1 MEFSKVLA
9 VVGPTASG
17 KTWLAVQLAKKF
29 NGEIISCDSMQI
41 YRYMTVGTAKP
52 TALEMEGIPHH
63 LVDFLDPDQPFS
75 VAEYVELA
83 RAKASEVLGAFPGF
97 VSKTTISTK
106 TAAAMIK
113 TEIVLII
120 PYTNFLII
128 YYLSSSL
135 ALRSRRSCSAF
146 TI

>member
-83 RAKASEVLGAFPGF
+83 RAKASEITQRGRLPILAGGTGMLSIAKVIFLCSHMLQIFHM
-97 VSKTTISTK
+97 KSTK
-106 TAAAMIK
+106 K
-113 TEIVLII
+113 E
-120 PYTNFLII
+120 
-128 YYLSSSL
+128 
-135 ALRSRRSCSAF
+135 AF
-146 TI
+146 SGFHFQG